1 LLQQTRQYET
11 TARTTAWYIRVHPL
25 LVHDDYIPANQLCDN
40 SWGNSC
46 KFMQVNNDCKPKNM
60 KQQQELLLCV

>member
-1 LLQQTRQYET
+1 
-11 TARTTAWYIRVHPL
+11 VHPL

-60 KQQQELLLCV
+60 KQQQELLLRV